1 MDGGEI
7 EGMELGGVIGRV
19 FVWRILLRF
28 ERDAIF
34 VFVRMKRMEKWG
46 FIENGEGEKQ
56 GSGGFVRL
64 QQDAITN
71 D

>member
-7 EGMELGGVIGRV
+7 DGMELRGVIGRV

-34 VFVRMKRMEKWG
+34 IFFVRMKRMGNWDLLRVVKERNREAVG
-46 FIENGEGEKQ
+46 
-56 GSGGFVRL
+56 L
-64 QQDAITN
+64 
-71 D
+71 

>member
-56 GSGGFVRL
+56 GKAVGL
-64 QQDAITN
+64 
-71 D
+71 

>member
-1 MDGGEI
+1 VNEENGK
-7 EGMELGGVIGRV
+7 L
-19 FVWRILLRF
+19 
-28 ERDAIF
+28 
-34 VFVRMKRMEKWG
+34 G
-46 FIENGEGEKQ
+46 FIESGEGEKQ

>member
-7 EGMELGGVIGRV
+7 DGMELRGVIGRV

-34 VFVRMKRMEKWG
+34 FLVRMKRM
-46 FIENGEGEKQ
+46 
-56 GSGGFVRL
+56 GSWDLLRVVKERNREAVGL
-64 QQDAITN
+64 
-71 D
+71 